1 MLNIFIKGSI
11 FDGNNFVPLHI
22 PEGKKERKKLKNLS
36 SRVYD
41 RYINCSEA
49 SYIII
54 EAEVKVYTEKQED
67 CFL

>member
-41 RYINCSEA
+41 R
-49 SYIII
+49 
-54 EAEVKVYTEKQED
+54 
-67 CFL
+67 